1 MVTNIMQGSIREELD
16 EIMKVNGGFLDPAK
30 VVEYAEDP
38 DTSLHTKFIWDDT
51 AAAQQYRL
59 WQARQVIR
67 LEFQVVAGNNGV
79 RREVRAF
86 VSLVDDRRGD
96 EDRGYRGI
104 IEVLSDG
111 DLRVKLLN
119 EAKSEMNIF
128 RRKYGLLSELAKVFA
143 AMDEG

>member
-143 AMDEG
+143 AMDEV

>member
-30 VVEYAEDP
+30 VVKYAEDP
-38 DTSLHTKFIWDDT
+38 NTALHTRFTWDDT

-67 LEFQVVAGNNGV
+67 LEFQVVAGSNGAQ
-79 RREVRAF
+79 REVRAF
-86 VSLVDDRRGD
+86 VSLVDGRRGD

-104 IEVLSDG
+104 IEVLSDE

-119 EAKSEMNIF
+119 EAKAEMNTF

-143 AMDEG
+143 AMDEV